1 LEFSV
6 KDHFTTDRID
16 RRSRRRPGFTLPEM
30 LIVIVIIVL
39 IAGMAF
45 PATAKAV
52 RRGRINQAA
61 NVVAADLETA
71 VSYAARQRKPIR
83 ITHAPGAKSFTIAD
97 RATGSPIRSRE
108 LGQESEYKVAAV
120 SFSAATVDVFPSGVT
135 SGALTVQVGD
145 GSYTRQIRMTRAGL
159 VQVVQ

>member
-1 LEFSV
+1 
-6 KDHFTTDRID
+6 
-16 RRSRRRPGFTLPEM
+16 M
-30 LIVIVIIVL
+30 IVIVVL
-39 IAGMAF
+39 IAAMAF
-45 PATAKAV
+45 PATAKTI

-83 ITHAPGAKSFTIAD
+83 IVHAPGAQSFTITD
-97 RATGSPIRSRE
+97 RATGNVIRRRE
-108 LGQESEYKVAAV
+108 LGQDTEWKVAAV
-120 SFSAATVDVFPSGVT
+120 SFSAPSVDVFPAGIT

-145 GSYTRQIRMTRAGL
+145 GSYARQVRLSRAGL

>member
-1 LEFSV
+1 MKHLARSQYL
-6 KDHFTTDRID
+6 DRPIGV
-16 RRSRRRPGFTLPEM
+16 RPGFTLPEM
-30 LIVIVIIVL
+30 LIVIVIVVL
-39 IAGMAF
+39 IAAMAF
-45 PATAKAV
+45 PATAKTI

-83 ITHAPGAKSFTIAD
+83 IAHAPGAKSFTIVD
-97 RATGSPIRSRE
+97 RATGAVIRRRE
-108 LGQESEYKVAAV
+108 LGQESEWKIAAV
-120 SFSAATVDVFPSGVT
+120 SFSSASVDVFPAGVT

-145 GSYTRQIRMTRAGL
+145 GSYTRQVRLSRAGL